1 MEEYICKFCGKQC
14 KNANSLRNH
23 ERLCKLN
30 PNHDTIK
37 SNFVKYNS
45 DRKNGLVVTWNKG
58 LTKDTD
64 ERLKAKGEKLHKRY
78 VNGELTA
85 AFKGKTHTEETKKKI
100 SESMS
105 KAQAEGRAYNIG
117 QSRWN
122 NEHSRPEKWLIDVL
136 QNEFNLIEHV
146 DYKTEFP
153 FHRYAL
159 DFAWPEKKVCIEIDG
174 TQHSWDERQIA
185 RDKMKDALL
194 LQEGWKELRLTWVY
208 ICNNSKEAIEQIKD
222 FLCNVY

>member
-1 MEEYICKFCGKQC
+1 MEEYICKFCGKPY

-37 SNFVKYNS
+37 SNFIKYNA
-45 DRKNGLVVTWNKG
+45 DRKNGLVMTWNKG
-58 LTKDTD
+58 LTKNTD
-64 ERLKAKGEKLHKRY
+64 ERLKAKGEKLHQRY

-85 AFKGKTHTEETKKKI
+85 TFKGKTHTEETKKKI

-136 QNEFNLIEHV
+136 QNEFKLIEHV
-146 DYKTEFP
+146 DYETELP

-159 DFAWPEKKVCIEIDG
+159 DFAWPEKKICIEIDG
-174 TQHSWDERQIA
+174 KQHSSDEQQIA

-194 LQEGWKELRLTWVY
+194 LQEGWKELRLTWIY
-208 ICNNSKEAIEQIKD
+208 ICNNSKEAIAQIKE
-222 FLCNVY
+222 FLHNVY